1 MAAPDQAV
9 VRGDTLYSWHPDG
22 LQRSKL
28 VTLLGRKDLGV
39 SATSRNWN
47 TVTKLLEL
55 ADG

>member
-1 MAAPDQAV
+1 V
-9 VRGDTLYSWHPDG
+9 LRGGTLYSWHPDG

-28 VTLLGRKDLGV
+28 MTLLGRKDLGL

-47 TVTKLLEL
+47 TVTKLLAI